1 MTDADRLAS
10 SLAGLH
16 VGGSHYSLPAAEAAP
31 SSAAQRNLLS
41 DEDIVEGML
50 FTVSGRMPRARV
62 LEAQQVNDR
71 IIATLRAARC
81 VCRVWHAAGAKPLLA
96 AELDKRLVRFKL
108 AMDFFAKQRAEN
120 TLSVK
125 PSRAM
130 LRLADADRVV
140 CNWLVAGWEAG
151 FNSVLADDPG
161 LNSVEPCAATI
172 KHLHEEGIRGPFWII
187 APETTW
193 PAWTEALNMPDLPV
207 AEVRTGEELDDHME
221 EWWSIHPAGGLLF
234 IPIDASPLI
243 LPGGARAIASPGRL
257 DSLREAVQRHAR
269 LLKYIVLDQRQYS
282 ERGSL
287 RHLDVKDI
295 VPRNVVFPGGN
306 YVRLT
311 HEPLPGAVPALLRVL
326 AGAYE
331 HLLAQSVD
339 LEDIEHV
346 LQEHSRSE
354 GQRHLSR
361 WATDAFL
368 VPTLQHCLSRV
379 LYRRRLKRGGQPHT
393 VETEA
398 PKIVVVDLP
407 DDEHETDLHPLVGCV
422 VRVRSSDSSVASWQ
436 VGSIGFAHMFDERVD
451 RMMVLLPNDSSG
463 VHDPATP
470 LPFQWI
476 SAKEENLEAWAE
488 HDAAWAAA
496 VDTYVAYRN
505 GNL

>member
-1 MTDADRLAS
+1 MR
-10 SLAGLH
+10 
-16 VGGSHYSLPAAEAAP
+16 
-31 SSAAQRNLLS
+31 
-41 DEDIVEGML
+41 
-50 FTVSGRMPRARV
+50 
-62 LEAQQVNDR
+62 
-71 IIATLRAARC
+71 
-81 VCRVWHAAGAKPLLA
+81 
-96 AELDKRLVRFKL
+96 
-108 AMDFFAKQRAEN
+108 
-120 TLSVK
+120 
-125 PSRAM
+125 
-130 LRLADADRVV
+130 
-140 CNWLVAGWEAG
+140 
-151 FNSVLADDPG
+151 
-161 LNSVEPCAATI
+161 
-172 KHLHEEGIRGPFWII
+172 
-187 APETTW
+187 
-193 PAWTEALNMPDLPV
+193 
-207 AEVRTGEELDDHME
+207 
-221 EWWSIHPAGGLLF
+221 F
-234 IPIDASPLI
+234 IPTDASPLI

-398 PKIVVVDLP
+398 PKIVVSDA
-407 DDEHETDLHPLVGCV
+407 DDFS
-422 VRVRSSDSSVASWQ
+422 VRMRQ
-436 VGSIGFAHMFDERVD
+436 VS
-451 RMMVLLPNDSSG
+451 
-463 VHDPATP
+463 
-470 LPFQWI
+470 
-476 SAKEENLEAWAE
+476 EA
-488 HDAAWAAA
+488 
-496 VDTYVAYRN
+496 
-505 GNL
+505 